1 MEELWNK
8 SASELAK
15 GIRERLFS
23 PSEVLQAHLNRVA
36 AVNGELNAIVRMIDE
51 ATDQARDADA
61 AVIRGDTLGALHGVP
76 FTVKENIDVA
86 GYPTTDGVPAY
97 LDAIATQDDPAVE
110 RLRNAGGI
118 AFARTNLP
126 DFGLRVHTR
135 SSLYGLTRNPFD
147 KDRTTAGSSGGE
159 ASAIASGMSP
169 LGLGNDIGGS
179 VRNPAYCCG
188 IASLKPTPHR
198 IPTASTTSVDPPSLA
213 SQLMAVTGPMA
224 RRVEDVRLAF
234 DLLAGAHPRDPLC
247 APTLP
252 VERSFPRGAVALIP
266 GPPGG
271 TTNPVIAESVRLAGR
286 ALTERGYTVTEI
298 APDSIV
304 EARTIWSKLLL
315 GDIVQALPS
324 LRGIASEEAIWVL
337 EIAAEQYEVPDLA
350 ETFKLHGE
358 RYRLQ
363 MEWSEFFQRY
373 PVIVGPTWT
382 EPPFLNDFD
391 VLDQARQEWVNEQS
405 RFVAPMNVL
414 GLPVACVPVGMA
426 NGLPL
431 GVQVVANRFND
442 GRTLAVAADLQ
453 EVFGSITPVSPW
465 GQPVND
471 KN

>member
-1 MEELWNK
+1 M
-8 SASELAK
+8 
-15 GIRERLFS
+15 
-23 PSEVLQAHLNRVA
+23 
-36 AVNGELNAIVRMIDE
+36 
-51 ATDQARDADA
+51 
-61 AVIRGDTLGALHGVP
+61 
-76 FTVKENIDVA
+76 
-86 GYPTTDGVPAY
+86 
-97 LDAIATQDDPAVE
+97 
-110 RLRNAGGI
+110 
-118 AFARTNLP
+118 
-126 DFGLRVHTR
+126 
-135 SSLYGLTRNPFD
+135 
-147 KDRTTAGSSGGE
+147 
-159 ASAIASGMSP
+159 
-169 LGLGNDIGGS
+169 
-179 VRNPAYCCG
+179 
-188 IASLKPTPHR
+188 
-198 IPTASTTSVDPPSLA
+198 
-213 SQLMAVTGPMA
+213 
-224 RRVEDVRLAF
+224 
-234 DLLAGAHPRDPLC
+234 
-247 APTLP
+247 
-252 VERSFPRGAVALIP
+252 
-266 GPPGG
+266 
-271 TTNPVIAESVRLAGR
+271 
-286 ALTERGYTVTEI
+286 TEI

-391 VLDQARQEWVNEQS
+391 VLDQASQEWVNEQS